1 VPQRLN
7 CLAQYSRSGVH
18 VFSRVLGAVLT
29 LIGFAFAGRW
39 IFLRF
44 RRVTLE
50 PTAYKTL
57 PIDPATIRPR
67 MRRIV
72 VSDLHL
78 GGGDR
83 LDDFTLDT
91 EFISFLDTYVN
102 IGEPTELILAGDTL
116 ELLQIRLPDI
126 PDDEWSDRA
135 AGLRVNGV
143 LQAHPGV
150 FVALERFAHNPD
162 NQVTVLIGNHDFEL
176 HYPAAK
182 ARFKAALGLT
192 DDDPRVRFGLSYH
205 GGGIYLVHGNQYDGW
220 NRFVHFG
227 GITEPFEVVRGT
239 QLVKEVINELEDV
252 NLTIAPLIDNVKPT
266 SAFLWYLLA
275 LPRLRDRATRQF
287 TIRGITGFFQVVA
300 WPTPHHMPI
309 ADTGPGGILGI
320 PPLRWLLAL
329 VMRFR
334 SERVAR
340 HRNVSRQ
347 VSKMA
352 GNVEPPE
359 PVIDQVRSEA
369 RRQVEREVRAFN
381 DRYAREMLSLAR
393 RPEHQGDSLF
403 VCGHTH
409 MARVV
414 PLGNAQ
420 TYINTGSWTE
430 IIFDV
435 ATMRRQ
441 EQRCPFLEITY
452 PEGNRP
458 VGRLL
463 VWNNSEEGPQLWESG
478 PHMRRRTR
486 RDRV

>member
-1 VPQRLN
+1 MPPRAPLKLGLRLLRTTFGVL
-7 CLAQYSRSGVH
+7 LALVG
-18 VFSRVLGAVLT
+18 L
-29 LIGFAFAGRW
+29 AFAARW
-39 IFLRF
+39 IFLWL
-44 RRVTLE
+44 RRVPLE
-50 PTAYKTL
+50 PTAY
-57 PIDPATIRPR
+57 ATAPLGPDVIRPH

-83 LDDFTLDT
+83 LDDFTLDDAL
-91 EFISFLDTYVN
+91 IDFLDRYVTTD
-102 IGEPTELILAGDTL
+102 EPTELILAGDTV
-116 ELLQIRLPDI
+116 EMLQIRLPDV

-135 AGLRVNGV
+135 AGLRIDGIVA
-143 LQAHPGV
+143 AHAGV
-150 FVALERFAHNPD
+150 FAALSRFISRRD
-162 NQVTVLIGNHDFEL
+162 NQLTILIGNHDFEL

-182 ARFKAALGLT
+182 ARFRSALGLT
-192 DDDPRVRFGLSYH
+192 PDDARLRFGLTYH

-252 NLTIAPLIDNVKPT
+252 DLPIAPLIDNVKPT

-275 LPRLRDRATRQF
+275 LPRLRDRATRAF

-309 ADTGPGGILGI
+309 SDAGPGGILRI
-320 PPLRWLLAL
+320 PPLRLVWALL
-329 VMRFR
+329 VRFR
-334 SERVAR
+334 RERVAR
-340 HRNVSRQ
+340 HSEVSRQ
-347 VSKMA
+347 VSEVA

-369 RRQVEREVRAFN
+369 QRQVEREVRAFN

-393 RPEHQGDSLF
+393 RPEHRNDTLF
-403 VCGHTH
+403 ICGHTH

-435 ATMRRQ
+435 ATMYRQ

-452 PEGNRP
+452 PEGERP
-458 VGRLL
+458 VARLL
-463 VWNNSEEGPQLWESG
+463 VWNSTDEPPQLWEPG
-478 PHMRRRTR
+478 PHIGRRRLR